1 MALNT
6 LKDVYV
12 EQLKDMYSAEK
23 QLTEAL
29 PKMVEAASDEHLKS
43 AFSHHLE
50 QTKAHMETVRTILDE
65 LDENPTSTKCKA
77 MEGLIEEGSEIA
89 KEDGHN
95 DAKDAALIV
104 AAQKVEHYEIATYG
118 SLQTFAKALGH
129 KKAADTLQ
137 TILDQEYNADQKLDD
152 LAMGLHSRPSINAE
166 AQTA

>member
-1 MALNT
+1 MSMNS

-29 PKMVEAASDEHLKS
+29 PKMVSAANSEKLRS
-43 AFSHHLE
+43 AFDHHLME
-50 QTKAHMETVRTILDE
+50 TRGHMEMVRRILDE

-77 MEGLIEEGSEIA
+77 MEGLIEEGDEIA
-89 KEDGHN
+89 KKKGDA

-118 SLQTFAKALGH
+118 ALRTFANTLGYSD
-129 KKAADTLQ
+129 AANQLQ
-137 TILDQEYNADQKLDD
+137 NILDEEYEADQTLDD
-152 LAMGLHSRPSINAE
+152 LAEGLHNQISLNVA
-166 AQTA
+166 AMN